1 MSCDDNTEATGY
13 CVECVEFLCVTC
25 IEAHQR
31 VKFTRDHT
39 IRQKEE
45 VSPGTVLVMLANYS
59 VKIRRH
65 DVVLYSCFIFYFLP
79 EALGLSTQKPV
90 FCDIHKQEPLKL
102 FCETCDRLTCRDCQL
117 LKHKDHKYEELLV
130 DLSSSF
136 ILFPIDNRIS

>member
-1 MSCDDNTEATGY
+1 MFYLPYFQVCMSCDDNTEATGF

-45 VSPGTVLVMLANYS
+45 MS
-59 VKIRRH
+59 
-65 DVVLYSCFIFYFLP
+65 P
-79 EALGLSTQKPV
+79 EAVGASTQKPV

-117 LKHKDHKYEELLV
+117 LKHKDHKY
-130 DLSSSF
+130 DH
-136 ILFPIDNRIS
+136 IYLFTLYLFRSGAAV